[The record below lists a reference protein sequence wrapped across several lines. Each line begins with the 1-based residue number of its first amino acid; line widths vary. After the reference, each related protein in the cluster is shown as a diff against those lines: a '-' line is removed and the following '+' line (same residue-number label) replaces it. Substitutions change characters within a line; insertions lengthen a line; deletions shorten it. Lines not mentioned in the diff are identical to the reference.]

1 MSDFL
6 MRGMLA
12 KVDPAVEELIRLESE
27 RQFRKLILIP
37 SESTAPRA
45 VLEALGSRLQN
56 IYAEGYPDEETR
68 WMTEA
73 EILDY
78 PARLGHFRR
87 YSDPRYYKGTEY
99 ADVIEALA
107 RRRCAEAFATGGITA
122 DEIYVNVQPLSGAPA
137 NTAVYDALVTPGDT
151 VMGLNLLHGGHLTHG
166 SPANRSGKWYKI
178 VGYTVDPVTEKIDYD
193 AVEALA
199 RENKPKMIIAGYT
212 SYPWAADWKRF
223 RQIADSVGAYLM
235 ADVSHVAG
243 MIAAGVSPSPLGYA
257 HVITFTT
264 HKTLCGPRGACILT
278 TDQGLARKIDR
289 GVFPGEQGGPHV
301 NVFAA
306 LAVTFQI
313 ARTEKF
319 RLLQQQIV
327 RNAKR
332 LADSLAAQGLRIAY
346 GGTDTHL
353 LNVDCKSVRAP
364 DGTPLSGDIAARVLD
379 LAGIVLNRN
388 TIPGDSSSVGSASG
402 IRMGTPWVSQRG
414 LREPEMD
421 ALAEVI
427 AQVLKACH
435 PFSYSGRSAGARR
448 TASLQ
453 RARIDFDAMEDAR
466 IKVRKLA
473 EKAGIDF
480 KADRHGYPHFY
491 FLDDPT
497 PKKKFTQIAVRGAH
511 AESFLYWAT
520 TNDVYSLKAGKTQPT
535 RLPLAGG
542 ETEAVLERTEEGFTL
557 TLPSA
562 RAGIALAWL
571 RALSDGYVRF
581 DDDLARKIPGPVTIE
596 LAGGIAA
603 MPKATGAAA
612 DAARPYFVPPFQA
625 PVSTPLPD
633 FSWKESAEPP
643 LRFTPLHETHK
654 ALGAKMVPFAGWE
667 MPVWYSSV
675 VEEHLAVRNAAGLF
689 DVAHMGMWD
698 ASGKGACAFLDAVC
712 GNEVAA
718 LVPGQ
723 SLYTHLLDPD
733 GKVIDDLMI
742 YRRNRETYLIV
753 VNASNDEKDWAWVNA
768 VRDGKVCIDRERPGA
783 KAPGRQSVILRNLRD
798 PASGADRRVDIA
810 LQGPKAREI
819 LLALGSD
826 APTKKKITRLART
839 GLCDAALGGF
849 DMIVARTGYTGEVM
863 GYELFVH
870 PDRAADLW
878 KALTK
883 AGEPLG
889 LKPVGLGARDSL
901 RTEAGLPLY
910 GHEMAGPLAL
920 GVGQAGFESYV
931 KPHKPWFIGRKAFL
945 EQERTRKGEVV
956 RFRFKRKGVRMA
968 HSGDPVSDEHGN
980 PIGNVTSCAIDSERL
995 LLGQAYV
1002 DHAFAAEGKTIVVRM
1017 PAPESGGEGA
1027 QENAIV
1033 LSRFPKKKA

>member
-6 MRGMLA
+6 VRGTLA

-27 RQFRKLILIP
+27 RQYRKLILIP

-68 WMTEA
+68 RMSET

-78 PARLGHFRR
+78 PTRLGHFRR

-107 RRRCAEAFATGGITA
+107 RRRCAEAFATAGIPA
-122 DEIYVNVQPLSGAPA
+122 DDIYVNVQPLSGAPA

-178 VGYTVDPVTEKIDYD
+178 VGYTVDPVSEKIDYD

-199 RENKPKMIIAGYT
+199 REHKPKMIIAGYT

-223 RQIADSVGAYLM
+223 RQIADSVGAYLV
-235 ADVSHVAG
+235 ADVAHVAG
-243 MIAAGVSPSPLGYA
+243 MIAGGVYPSPLGYA

-278 TDQGLARKIDR
+278 TDPVLARKIDR

-319 RLLQQQIV
+319 RLLQQQTV

-353 LNVDCKSVRAP
+353 LNVDTKSVRAP

-388 TIPGDSSSVGSASG
+388 TIPGDTSAANPSG
-402 IRMGTPWVSQRG
+402 IRMGTPWVTQRG

-421 ALAEVI
+421 QLAEAI

-435 PFSYSGRSAGARR
+435 PFRYSGRKGSI
-448 TASLQ
+448 L

-466 IKVRKLA
+466 IKVRALA

-491 FLDDPT
+491 FLDDPA
-497 PKKKFTQIAVRGAH
+497 PKKKFATIAVRGPH

-520 TNDVYSLKAGKTQPT
+520 TNDVFSLASGKAQAT
-535 RLPLAGG
+535 RLPLPGG
-542 ETEAVLERTEEGFTL
+542 ETEAVVERTDEGFIL
-557 TLPSA
+557 TVPRESA
-562 RAGIALAWL
+562 SLALAWL
-571 RALSDGYVRF
+571 RALSDGYVHF
-581 DDDLARKIPGPVTIE
+581 DDDLARKIPGPVEIE
-596 LAGGIAA
+596 LSGGTAT
-603 MPKATGAAA
+603 MPKAVGSAA
-612 DAARPYFVPPFQA
+612 DPARPYFIPPFQA
-625 PVSTPLPD
+625 KSPVALPD
-633 FSWKESAEPP
+633 FSWKEPTEQT

-689 DVAHMGMWD
+689 DVAHMGVWD
-698 ASGKGACAFLDAVC
+698 ATGPGACAFLDAVC
-712 GNEVAA
+712 TNDVAA
-718 LVPGQ
+718 LEPGQ
-723 SLYTHLLDPD
+723 SLYTHLLNPD
-733 GKVIDDLMI
+733 GKVIDDMMI
-742 YRRNRETYLIV
+742 YRRNRGTYLIV

-768 VRDGKVCIDRERPGA
+768 VREGKVCVDRGRPGS
-783 KAPGRQSVILRNLRD
+783 KVPGRNRVILRNLRD
-798 PASGADRRVDIA
+798 AKSGADRRVDIA
-810 LQGPKAREI
+810 LQGPKSREI
-819 LLALGSD
+819 LFALGVD

-839 GLCDAALGGF
+839 ELCDATLGGF
-849 DMIVARTGYTGEVM
+849 DLIVARTGYTGEVT

-910 GHEMAGPLAL
+910 GHEMAGPLGL
-920 GVGQAGFESYV
+920 SIGQAGFESYV
-931 KPHKPWFIGRKAFL
+931 KPHKPWFIGRAAFL
-945 EQERTRKGEVV
+945 QQERTRTGEVV
-956 RFRFKRKGVRMA
+956 RFRFNRKGVRMP
-968 HSGDPVSDEHGN
+968 HSSDPVINEQGN
-980 PIGNVTSCAIDSERL
+980 AIGHVTSCAIDSERF

-1002 DHAFAAEGKTIVVRM
+1002 EHAFTTEGKTIVVCIPPSEAGGDEVKE
-1017 PAPESGGEGA
+1017 PAT
-1027 QENAIV
+1027 V
-1033 LSRFPKKKA
+1033 LSRFPKKKAN

>member
-6 MRGMLA
+6 VRGTLA
-12 KVDPAVEELIRLESE
+12 KVDPAVEQLIRLESE
-27 RQFRKLILIP
+27 RQYRKLILIP

-56 IYAEGYPDEETR
+56 LYAEGYPDEDSR
-68 WMTEA
+68 WMTET

-87 YSDPRYYKGTEY
+87 FSDPRYYKGTEY

-107 RRRCAEAFATGGITA
+107 RRRCAEAFATAEIPA

-137 NTAVYDALVTPGDT
+137 NTAVYDALVVPGDT
-151 VMGLNLLHGGHLTHG
+151 VMGLNLNDGGHLTHG

-178 VGYTVDPVTEKIDYD
+178 VGYPVDPITEKIDYD

-199 RENKPKMIIAGYT
+199 REHKPKMIIAGYT

-223 RQIADSVGAYLM
+223 RQIADAVGAYLM
-235 ADVSHVAG
+235 ADISHTAG
-243 MIAAGVSPSPLGYA
+243 IIAGGVLPSPLGYA

-264 HKTLCGPRGACILT
+264 HKTLCGPRGACVLT
-278 TDQGLARKIDR
+278 TDAALARKIDR

-306 LAVTFQI
+306 LAATFQI

-319 RLLQQQIV
+319 RQLQQQIV

-332 LADSLAAQGLRIAY
+332 LSDSLAAQGLRIAY

-388 TIPGDSSSVGSASG
+388 TIPGDVSAGSSTG
-402 IRMGTPWVSQRG
+402 IRMGTPWMTQRG
-414 LREPEMD
+414 LRETEMD
-421 ALAEVI
+421 EVAGVI

-435 PFSYSGRSAGARR
+435 PFRYSGRTAGSRR
-448 TASLQ
+448 TSALL
-453 RARIDFDAMEDAR
+453 RARIDFEAMEDAR
-466 IKVRKLA
+466 IKIRGLA
-473 EKAGIDF
+473 EKSGIDF
-480 KADRHGYPHFY
+480 KPDRHGYPHFY
-491 FLDDPT
+491 YLDDPA
-497 PKKKFTQIAVRGAH
+497 PKKKFARIAVRGPH
-511 AESFLYWAT
+511 AEALLYWST
-520 TNDVYSLKAGKTQPT
+520 TNDVYSLAGGKTQST
-535 RLPLAGG
+535 RLPLPGG
-542 ETEAVLERTEEGFTL
+542 ETEAVLERADEGFLL
-557 TLPSA
+557 TVPSVHA
-562 RAGIALAWL
+562 SVALAWL
-571 RALSDGYVRF
+571 RALSDGFVRF
-581 DDDLARKIPGPVTIE
+581 DDDLARKMPGPAEVE
-596 LAGGIAA
+596 LAGGAAA
-603 MPKATGAAA
+603 MPKATGPSA
-612 DAARPYFVPPFQA
+612 DATRPYFVPPFKPA
-625 PVSTPLPD
+625 TSAPLPD
-633 FSWKESAEPP
+633 FVWSEPAEQP
-643 LRFTPLHETHK
+643 LRFTPLHENHK

-689 DVAHMGMWD
+689 DVAHMGVWE
-698 ASGKGACAFLDAVC
+698 ASGPGACAFLDSVC
-712 GNEVAA
+712 TNDVAA
-718 LVPGQ
+718 LEPGQ

-733 GKVIDDLMI
+733 GNVIDDLMI
-742 YRRNRETYLIV
+742 YRRNEETYQIV
-753 VNASNDEKDWAWVNA
+753 VNASNDDKDWAWVNA
-768 VRDGKVCIDRERPGA
+768 VRAGKVCIDRGRPGS
-783 KAPGRQSVILRNLRD
+783 KAPGRNGITLRNLRD
-798 PASGADRRVDIA
+798 PASGADMRVDIA
-810 LQGPKAREI
+810 LQGPKSREI
-819 LLALGSD
+819 LLALGGD
-826 APTKKKITRLART
+826 PATKKKIVRLAHT
-839 GLCDAALGGF
+839 GLCDASLGGF
-849 DMIVARTGYTGEVM
+849 DLVVARTGYTGESIA
-863 GYELFVH
+863 YELFVH

-889 LKPVGLGARDSL
+889 MKPVGLGARDSL

-910 GHEMAGPLAL
+910 GHEMGGSLNL

-931 KPHKPWFIGRKAFL
+931 KPHKPWFVGRAAFL

-956 RFRFKRKGVRMA
+956 RFRFNRKGVRMA
-968 HSGDPVSDEHGN
+968 HPGNAVLDEQGH
-980 PIGNVTSCAIDSERL
+980 PIGSVTSCAVDSERF

-1002 DHAFAAEGKTIVVRM
+1002 DHVFAAEGKTIIVQLS
-1017 PAPESGGEGA
+1017 APDSGGEETKEPA
-1027 QENAIV
+1027 TV

>member
-6 MRGMLA
+6 VRGTLA

-56 IYAEGYPDEETR
+56 LYAEGYPDEETR

-87 YSDPRYYKGTEY
+87 YSDPRYYKGTDY

-122 DEIYVNVQPLSGAPA
+122 DEIFVNVQPLSGAPA

-166 SPANRSGKWYKI
+166 APANRSGKWYKI
-178 VGYTVDPVTEKIDYD
+178 VAYTVDPVTEKIDYD

-199 RENKPKMIIAGYT
+199 REHKPKMIIAGYT

-264 HKTLCGPRGACILT
+264 HKTLCGPRGACTLT
-278 TDQGLARKIDR
+278 TDPALSRKIDR

-327 RNAKR
+327 RNARR
-332 LADSLAAQGLRIAY
+332 LSDSLAAQDLRIAY

-402 IRMGTPWVSQRG
+402 IRMGTPWMTQRG

-421 ALAEVI
+421 EVAGVI

-435 PFSYSGRSAGARR
+435 PFRYHGRKGA
-448 TASLQ
+448 LL

-466 IKVRKLA
+466 IKIHKLA

-491 FLDDPT
+491 FLDDPA
-497 PKKKFTQIAVRGAH
+497 PKKKFARLAVRGPH
-511 AESFLYWAT
+511 AEALLYWST
-520 TNDVYSLKAGKTQPT
+520 TNDVYSLGAGKAQST
-535 RLPLAGG
+535 RLPLPGG
-542 ETEAVLERTEEGFTL
+542 DTEAVLERTEAGFIL
-557 TLPSA
+557 TVPRA
-562 RAGIALAWL
+562 RASLALSWL

-581 DDDLARKIPGPVTIE
+581 DDDLARKMPGPAAIE
-596 LAGGIAA
+596 LAGGAEV
-603 MPKATGAAA
+603 MPKAAGPAS
-612 DAARPYFVPPFQA
+612 DATRPFFVSPFTA
-625 PVSTPLPD
+625 VSPAPLPD
-633 FSWKESAEPP
+633 FTWTEPAEQP

-675 VEEHLAVRNAAGLF
+675 VEEHLAVRGAAGLF
-689 DVAHMGMWD
+689 DVAHMGVWD
-698 ASGKGACAFLDAVC
+698 AFGKGACAFLDAVC
-712 GNEVAA
+712 ANDVAA
-718 LVPGQ
+718 LEPGQ
-723 SLYTHLLDPD
+723 SLYTQLLDPD
-733 GKVIDDLMI
+733 GNVIDDMMI
-742 YRRNRETYLIV
+742 YRRNRENYLIV

-768 VRDGKVCIDRERPGA
+768 VREGKVCIDRQRPGST
-783 KAPGRQSVILRNLRD
+783 APGRHAVILRNLRD
-798 PASGADRRVDIA
+798 PANTSDMRVDIA
-810 LQGPKAREI
+810 LQGPKSREI
-819 LLALGSD
+819 LLALGGG
-826 APTKKKITRLART
+826 AAIQKKIVRLART
-839 GLCDAALGGF
+839 GICDATLAGF
-849 DMIVARTGYTGEVM
+849 DLIVARTGYTGEGM
-863 GYELFVH
+863 GFELFVR

-878 KALTK
+878 EALTK

-910 GHEMAGPLAL
+910 GHEMAGPLNL

-931 KPHKPWFIGRKAFL
+931 KLHKPWFIGRKTFL

-956 RFRFKRKGVRMA
+956 RFRFNRKGVRMA
-968 HSGDPVSDEHGN
+968 HPGNPVMDEQGN
-980 PIGNVTSCAIDSERL
+980 PIGSVTSCAVDSERF

-1002 DHAFAAEGKTIVVRM
+1002 DHTFASEGKTIVVQL
-1017 PAPESGGEGA
+1017 PAPESSGEEA
-1027 QENAIV
+1027 KEPATV
-1033 LSRFPKKKA
+1033 LSRFPKKKAQG

>member
-6 MRGMLA
+6 VRGTLA

-56 IYAEGYPDEETR
+56 VYAEGYPDEETR

-87 YSDPRYYKGTEY
+87 YSNPRYYKGTEY

-107 RRRCAEAFATGGITA
+107 RRRCAEAFATAEVPA

-166 SPANRSGKWYKI
+166 HPANRSGKWYKI

-223 RQIADSVGAYLM
+223 RQIADAVGAYLM
-235 ADVSHVAG
+235 ADISHVAG

-264 HKTLCGPRGACILT
+264 HKTLCGPRAACILT
-278 TDQGLARKIDR
+278 TDPVLSRKIDR

-319 RLLQQQIV
+319 RALQQQIV
-327 RNAKR
+327 RNAKC
-332 LADSLAAQGLRIAY
+332 LSDSLAAQGLRIAY

-379 LAGIVLNRN
+379 LAGVVLNRN
-388 TIPGDSSSVGSASG
+388 TIPGDTSSANPSG
-402 IRMGTPWVSQRG
+402 IRMGTPWMTQRG

-421 ALAEVI
+421 AVAEVI

-435 PFSYSGRSAGARR
+435 PFCYSGRGSGTRR

-466 IKVRKLA
+466 IKVRTLA

-480 KADRHGYPHFY
+480 RADRHGYPHFY
-491 FLDDPT
+491 FLDDPP

-520 TNDVYSLKAGKTQPT
+520 TNDVYSLKAGKSQPT

-542 ETEAVLERTEEGFTL
+542 ETEAVLERTDAGFTL
-557 TLPSA
+557 AVPSA
-562 RAGIALAWL
+562 RASIALAWL

-581 DDDLARKIPGPVTIE
+581 DDDLARKMPGPVTIE
-596 LAGGIAA
+596 LAGGIVA
-603 MPKATGAAA
+603 MPKATGTAA
-612 DAARPYFVPPFQA
+612 DATRPYFVPPFQTA
-625 PVSTPLPD
+625 VSAPLPD

-689 DVAHMGMWD
+689 DVAHMGVWD
-698 ASGKGACAFLDAVC
+698 ATGKGACAFLDAVC
-712 GNEVAA
+712 GNEVAG
-718 LVPGQ
+718 LEPGQ

-733 GKVIDDLMI
+733 GKVIDDLMV

-768 VRDGKVCIDRERPGA
+768 VRDGKVCIDREHPGA
-783 KAPGRQSVILRNLRD
+783 KAPGRGSVILRNLRD
-798 PASGADRRVDIA
+798 PASGADRRADIA

-819 LLALGSD
+819 LLALGGDS
-826 APTKKKITRLART
+826 PTKKKITRLART

-849 DMIVARTGYTGEVM
+849 DLIVARTGYTGEVM

-910 GHEMAGPLAL
+910 GHEMAGPLGL
-920 GVGQAGFESYV
+920 SVGQAGFESYV

-956 RFRFKRKGVRMA
+956 RFRFNRKGVRMA

-980 PIGNVTSCAIDSERL
+980 AIGNVTSCAIDSERL

-1027 QENAIV
+1027 QENATV
-1033 LSRFPKKKA
+1033 LSRFPKKNKN